1 MLRVREKQT
10 TPPDGWR
17 YRQRE
22 SGKLITA
29 TSFPNLVAAVREHR
43 IANGYPI
50 QMDMEVEVEEGVCK
64 EVPDVCYEK
73 PRSIIPERLT
83 IANVVAFTMT
93 LGESILKGNPRV
105 EQEEAD
111 RRAIICSECS
121 ANVKAEG
128 CGGCNSARLDSAI
141 SKVTRAG
148 TTDYDNKL
156 ESCKYCGCL
165 NRAQIWF
172 PLDILQKHLNPKT
185 LEALPSNCWK
195 K

>member
-1 MLRVREKQT
+1 MQRVKEKQT
-10 TPPDGWR
+10 TPPNGWR

-29 TSFPNLVAAVREHR
+29 TSLPNLVAAVREHR
-43 IANGYPI
+43 LANGYPI
-50 QMDMEVEVEEGVCK
+50 QMDMDQEVEEGVCK
-64 EVPDVCYEK
+64 EVPEACYDR
-73 PRSIIPERLT
+73 PRDLVPQRLT
-83 IANVVAFTMT
+83 IANVVAFTKT

-111 RRAIICSECS
+111 RRAMICTGCT
-121 ANVKAEG
+121 ANIQAEG
-128 CGGCNSARLDSAI
+128 CGGCNSSRLDDAI
-141 SKVTRAG
+141 SKITKAG
-148 TTDYDNKL
+148 KTDYDPKL

-172 PLDILQKHLNPKT
+172 PLDILQNHLNPEIR
-185 LEALPSNCWK
+185 EALPAACWK

>member
-1 MLRVREKQT
+1 MLRLTDKQT
-10 TPPDGWR
+10 TPPNGWR

-29 TSFPNLVAAVREHR
+29 TSFMNLVAAVRQHR

-50 QMDMEVEVEEGVCK
+50 QMDMELEIEDGVCK
-64 EVPDVCYEK
+64 EVPEVCKER
-73 PRSIIPERLT
+73 PADLIPQRLT

-105 EQEEAD
+105 DQEEAD
-111 RRAIICSECS
+111 RRGSICAGCP
-121 ANVKAEG
+121 ANVKADG
-128 CGGCNSARLDSAI
+128 CGGCNSARLDQVI
-141 SKVTRAG
+141 SKVTKSG
-148 TTDYDNKL
+148 TTQFDSML
-156 ESCKYCGCL
+156 ESCKFCGCL

-172 PLDILQKHLNPKT
+172 PLEILQNHIKP
-185 LEALPSNCWK
+185 EVRDALPEHCWK

>member
-10 TPPDGWR
+10 TPHGGWR
-17 YRQRE
+17 YKQRE

-29 TSFPNLVAAVREHR
+29 TSLPNLVAAVREHR
-43 IANGYPI
+43 IANDYPI

-64 EVPDVCYEK
+64 EVPEACHDK
-73 PRSIIPERLT
+73 PRDLIPQRLT

-105 EQEEAD
+105 EQDEAD
-111 RRAIICSECS
+111 RRAVLCVGCP
-121 ANVKAEG
+121 ANVQAEG
-128 CGGCNSARLDSAI
+128 CGGCNSARLDDVI
-141 SKVTRAG
+141 GKITRTG
-148 TTDYDNKL
+148 KTKYDNKL

-165 NRAQIWF
+165 NRAQVWF
-172 PLDILQKHLNPKT
+172 PLEILQNHIKPEIR
-185 LEALPSNCWK
+185 EALPAHCWK

>member
-73 PRSIIPERLT
+73 PRSIIP
-83 IANVVAFTMT
+83 
-93 LGESILKGNPRV
+93 
-105 EQEEAD
+105 
-111 RRAIICSECS
+111 
-121 ANVKAEG
+121 
-128 CGGCNSARLDSAI
+128 
-141 SKVTRAG
+141 
-148 TTDYDNKL
+148 
-156 ESCKYCGCL
+156 
-165 NRAQIWF
+165 
-172 PLDILQKHLNPKT
+172 
-185 LEALPSNCWK
+185 
-195 K
+195 